1 MTTNSTSSL
10 GQVFENGE
18 VIIRQGTEGDCLYI
32 IQQGKV
38 EVISENAGNEVKLTE
53 LGPGE
58 FFGEMGLFEKDV
70 RSCTIRAVGQS
81 RVMTIDKQNFYQTI
95 QKDPSLAFR
104 LLEMMSRRIR
114 QTNQRISE
122 MQEKIGND
130 A

>member
-1 MTTNSTSSL
+1 MTATSTSSM
-10 GQVFENGE
+10 GHVFENGE
-18 VIIRQGTEGDCLYI
+18 IIIRQGTEGDCLYI

-38 EVISENAGNEVKLTE
+38 EVISENGGKEVKLTE

-81 RVMTIDKQNFYQTI
+81 RVMIIDKQNFYQTI

-114 QTNQRISE
+114 QTNQRIAD
-122 MQEKIGND
+122 MQEIILSN

>member
-1 MTTNSTSSL
+1 MTTAATHSL

-38 EVISENAGNEVKLTE
+38 EVISENGGKEVKLTE

-70 RSCTIRAVGQS
+70 RSCTIRAVGQA
-81 RVMTIDKQNFYQTI
+81 RVMTIDKQNFYHTI

-122 MQEKIGND
+122 MQEKIADN

>member
-1 MTTNSTSSL
+1 MTATTTSSM
-10 GQVFENGE
+10 GQVFESGE
-18 VIIRQGTEGDCLYI
+18 IIIRQGTEGDCLYI

-38 EVISENAGNEVKLTE
+38 EVISENGGKEVKLTE

-70 RSCTIRAVGQS
+70 RSCTIRSVGQS

-114 QTNQRISE
+114 QTNQRIAE
-122 MQEKIGND
+122 IQEKFLSNG
-130 A
+130 

>member
-1 MTTNSTSSL
+1 MTTTSTSSL
-10 GQVFENGE
+10 GQDFENGE

-32 IQQGKV
+32 IQKGKV
-38 EVISENAGNEVKLTE
+38 EVISESAGKEVKLTE

-104 LLEMMSRRIR
+104 LLEMTSRRIR
-114 QTNQRISE
+114 QTNQRIAE
-122 MQEKIGND
+122 MQEKIVKN